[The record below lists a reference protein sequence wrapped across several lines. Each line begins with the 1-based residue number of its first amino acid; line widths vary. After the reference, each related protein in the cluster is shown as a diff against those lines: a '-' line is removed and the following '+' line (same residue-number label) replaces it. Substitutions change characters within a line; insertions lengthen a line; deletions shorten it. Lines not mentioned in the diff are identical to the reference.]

1 MLLLFIFSCY
11 DELLRIACYYDPRR
25 VITALAIYCS
35 IPCVCV
41 VVVVVDAQW
50 TGKWTPVDPKS
61 AHVVEM
67 AKFAID
73 AHNKQAHTDLK
84 LVGVLKAETQVVF
97 GDNYRMTLE
106 AMDGAGGGGA
116 AKKYEAIVWEKAWEK
131 FLGLIAF
138 RKTWD

>member
-1 MLLLFIFSCY
+1 MRSQYLSLLF
-11 DELLRIACYYDPRR
+11 LLF
-25 VITALAIYCS
+25 
-35 IPCVCV
+35 V
-41 VVVVVDAQW
+41 VVGVVCVVVDAQW

-67 AKFAID
+67 AKFAVD

-84 LVGVLKAETQVVF
+84 FVGVLKAETQVVF
-97 GDNYRMTLE
+97 GNNYRMTLE
-106 AMDGAGGGGA
+106 ATDGVGGA